1 MYHGQGPVGRDR
13 ATEHLIDVAEWA
25 VTELRRSADY
35 VQVYVSR
42 TLEIKVECVDG
53 KVLATCVEPHEG
65 LGCLIR
71 QGTRWRYRHV
81 SPSAIGELLSW
92 PAAAGSGTKPD
103 DDRAGGGMSGPVSL
117 SGWLPAWQGA
127 AHPPAFT
134 PTPAEEWLVRDTG
147 NVHSLRTLEDFTS
160 RAFAVVDT
168 EGIRA
173 ASASRTVRQRVE
185 ATVTVN
191 GHHYRGLSRRLVRG
205 ADTEG
210 KYLPGADGIS
220 RIALGHALD
229 SAAAEVR
236 GKHRTPVVFGPAA
249 AAGFL
254 HELVGHALEGDNFAL
269 HSDYLTRLRR
279 RGAVPEPLTLQDDP
293 TRADGYGSYD
303 IDDEGVAAQVT
314 TLLANGEIG
323 PPLSS
328 VRTVHRDGYIPT
340 GNGRRKHYRDVAI
353 PRASNTVALPGKEDP
368 EALLHD
374 GSGGVLYVGGL
385 GAGMINLV
393 TGEYSFAA
401 LNCFFITPGG
411 HRVPARDVSLY
422 GDALDTLGRIEGI
435 GRDFGGD
442 NISCGKQGQMI
453 GIGIHSPSMR
463 YAELDWSAA

>member
-1 MYHGQGPVGRDR
+1 MADTR
-13 ATEHLIDVAEWA
+13 ARLVPAQSTEGLVELAEWA
-25 VTELRRSADY
+25 VGELKNSADY
-35 VQVYVSR
+35 VQVHASR
-42 TLEIKVECVDG
+42 TLEIRVECVDG
-53 KVLATCVEPHEG
+53 ETLATCVEPHEG

-71 QGTRWRYRHV
+71 QGTRWRFRHV
-81 SPSAIGELLSW
+81 TPSDMGRLPSW
-92 PAAAGSGTKPD
+92 QAVGPDGAQATGPAGNGTP
-103 DDRAGGGMSGPVSL
+103 P
-117 SGWLPAWQGA
+117 PAWESP

-134 PTPAEEWLVRDTG
+134 PTPAREWLVLDSG
-147 NVHSLRTLEDFTS
+147 PGHSLRTLEDFTS

-173 ASASRTVRQRVE
+173 VSASRTVRQRVE
-185 ATVTVN
+185 ATVTRD
-191 GHHYRGLSRRLVRG
+191 GHRYRGLSRRLIRG
-205 ADTEG
+205 ADTQG
-210 KYLPGADGIS
+210 GPLPGADQVS

-229 SAAAEVR
+229 SAAAVVR

-269 HSDYLTRLRR
+269 TSDYLTRLRR
-279 RGAVPEPLTLQDDP
+279 PGAIPEALTIQDDP

-303 IDDEGVAAQVT
+303 IDDEGVAALTT
-314 TLLANGEIG
+314 TLLANGQIG
-323 PPLSS
+323 SPLTS
-328 VRTVHRDGYIPT
+328 VRAVHRSGFAPT
-340 GNGRRKHYRDVAI
+340 GNGRRKSYREPAI
-353 PRASNTVALPGKEDP
+353 PRASNTVVLPGAEDP
-368 EALLHD
+368 EALSRA
-374 GSGGVLYVGGL
+374 GSGGVLYVGSL

-401 LNCFFITPGG
+401 LECFFITPDG
-411 HRVPARDVSLY
+411 HRSPARDVSLF
-422 GDALDTLGRIEGI
+422 GDAVDTLARLEGI